1 MKNAINYFYNL
12 FPDKIYK
19 EKNHLYFFVDD
30 TKICIYKYIRN
41 ILEINELV
49 KISNE
54 LFKNNIPI
62 STFIVNKENNFYFT
76 FEEENYVLLKI
87 NNYQLG
93 NVDIYD
99 IDSFNNLLI
108 SKNNDSLNNLSY
120 NFLWSQTIDNIE
132 ERLKDFNKEYLLL
145 QDYIN
150 YYIGLG
156 ENAIIYYNNIMLE
169 NPNTKIDYRLS
180 HRRISPKM
188 NIEEFYNPINFIFD
202 IEIRDLSLFV
212 QNQVLNN
219 EFDFDE
225 FEKFLNSKNYNR
237 FLIEIFYARLLYP
250 VYYFDK
256 VLLVIND
263 LAEEKVLDYY
273 HNKAESYEIFLFEMY
288 NLLNS
293 KYNIPSVEW
302 ITRME

>member
-99 IDSFNNLLI
+99 IDNFNNLLI
-108 SKNNDSLNNLSY
+108 
-120 NFLWSQTIDNIE
+120 
-132 ERLKDFNKEYLLL
+132 
-145 QDYIN
+145 YI
-150 YYIGLG
+150 
-156 ENAIIYYNNIMLE
+156 
-169 NPNTKIDYRLS
+169 
-180 HRRISPKM
+180 
-188 NIEEFYNPINFIFD
+188 
-202 IEIRDLSLFV
+202 
-212 QNQVLNN
+212 
-219 EFDFDE
+219 
-225 FEKFLNSKNYNR
+225 
-237 FLIEIFYARLLYP
+237 
-250 VYYFDK
+250 
-256 VLLVIND
+256 
-263 LAEEKVLDYY
+263 
-273 HNKAESYEIFLFEMY
+273 
-288 NLLNS
+288 
-293 KYNIPSVEW
+293 
-302 ITRME
+302 